1 MITAPSQ
8 LTNAALLDTVKRLA
22 QCERSATSTLVAHLA
37 EVERRGIF
45 HAEGCS
51 SRFSYCTEILKLSEH
66 ASFLRLRAARAVRV
80 KPEILSDLQSG
91 TLNLSSVALLEPY
104 LSLPGASELVAAARN
119 HSKREVERLIRARD
133 PEPEIVASVRRLPE
147 KRSLAEKHATTPSA
161 DVTKANHNETASVG
175 TVSLPGLPG
184 TPGLSGPALTALPAR
199 PQRPV
204 QSLAPI
210 AAERYRVQFT
220 ASREFHDQLRRMQ
233 DLLRHRVPSG
243 DLEQVFALALAAL
256 AEKIEKRKFAATDRP
271 VAAAAGAVRP
281 AAGGAAVPASNRTI
295 PATVKRAVLARD
307 GEQCAFVS
315 ASGHRC
321 TSRAFLEFHHVV
333 PYARGGEGTVENIAL
348 RCRAHNQY
356 QARLDFGPFIVRES
370 WTPWGELAR
379 ERYEA

>member
-1 MITAPSQ
+1 MHLHQDRAVTSQ

-51 SRFSYCTEILKLSEH
+51 SMFSYCTEILKLSEH

-80 KPEILSDLQSG
+80 RPEILSDLESG

-104 LSLPGASELVAAARN
+104 LSLPGAGELVAAARN
-119 HSKREVERLIRARD
+119 QSKHEVERLIRARD
-133 PEPEIVASVRRLPE
+133 PEPEVAASVRRVPDP
-147 KRSLAEKHATTPSA
+147 T
-161 DVTKANHNETASVG
+161 
-175 TVSLPGLPG
+175 
-184 TPGLSGPALTALPAR
+184 LPAGPPR
-199 PQRPV
+199 PVPPTRPTRPTWPTRPV

-220 ASREFHDQLRRMQ
+220 ASRAFHDLLRRMQ

-271 VAAAAGAVRP
+271 AAAAAGAVPPATAGAARP
-281 AAGGAAVPASNRTI
+281 AAPGPTGARTI
-295 PATVKRAVLARD
+295 PATVRRAVVARD

-315 ASGHRC
+315 ASGKRC

-333 PYARGGEGTVENIAL
+333 PFARGGEATVENITL

-370 WTPWGELAR
+370 WTPWGVLER
-379 ERYEA
+379 ERHGPRADPCGARVCETSNKLGP